1 MGSFRQSR
9 GAFHARTKREER
21 RDTRARRMAEESGAD
36 DEDADG
42 PEHQR
47 QQCARSFEWWAALAP
62 QEPPAEE
69 EEGWSAKSMMFP
81 SGLSSCWLARSQG
94 AVTSPLVETQLQQ
107 CARSFEWWATLALQ
121 EPPAEE
127 EEGWSAKSM
136 MFPSGLSS
144 CWLARSQG
152 AVTSPLVETRA
163 GLHSK

>member
-1 MGSFRQSR
+1 
-9 GAFHARTKREER
+9 
-21 RDTRARRMAEESGAD
+21 MAEESGAD

-42 PEHQR
+42 PEHQL
-47 QQCARSFEWWAALAP
+47 QQSARSFEWWAA
-62 QEPPAEE
+62 
-69 EEGWSAKSMMFP
+69 
-81 SGLSSCWLARSQG
+81 
-94 AVTSPLVETQLQQ
+94 
-107 CARSFEWWATLALQ
+107 LALQ

-163 GLHSK
+163 GLHSVS